1 MDKRTRFLKFLA
13 EHDAL
18 IPYILNFDKGPLL
31 EFTISYD
38 PEDFITCAFIWS
50 ATSQG
55 FHYWANLNDRWRQEL
70 YSLDS

>member
-1 MDKRTRFLKFLA
+1 MGRRIEFLKFLA
-13 EHDAL
+13 EYNAL

-38 PEDFITCAFIWS
+38 PEDFITCAFIWG

-55 FHYWANLNDRWRQEL
+55 FHYWANLSDKWRQKL
-70 YSLDS
+70 HSLNS